1 MSTDSNFVTFIRK
14 VKQVNAAFVVL
25 KATKSQALL
34 SIKNIQKKRTK
45 KLSFGEELGKNT
57 KA

>member
-34 SIKNIQKKRTK
+34 SIKNIQKKTDKKVKLWGRTR
-45 KLSFGEELGKNT
+45 
-57 KA
+57 